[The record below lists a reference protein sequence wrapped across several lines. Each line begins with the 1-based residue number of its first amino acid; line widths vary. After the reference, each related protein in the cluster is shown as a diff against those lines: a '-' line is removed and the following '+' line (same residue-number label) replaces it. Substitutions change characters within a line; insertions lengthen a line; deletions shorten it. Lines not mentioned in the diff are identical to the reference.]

1 MKSNFTFQN
10 KLLVADVLE
19 LQVFAEGLSG
29 QIAAGLSIGLS
40 GDLGTGKTTCVR
52 FLVKA
57 LGSSQTVTSPTY
69 ALQHEY
75 VSESGLVI
83 EHWDLYRL
91 SQTPEELLERCPSN
105 HIRLIEW
112 PEKAVEIMAEL
123 DICLTFARFDQE
135 EDANSRILSIESRQ
149 PLLL

>member
-1 MKSNFTFQN
+1 LKSNFAFQN
-10 KLLVADVLE
+10 KILIANVAG
-19 LQVFAEGLSG
+19 LQVFAEGLAG
-29 QIAAGLSIGLS
+29 KIAAGLSIGLS
-40 GDLGTGKTTCVR
+40 GDLGAGKTTFVR

-112 PEKAVEIMAEL
+112 PEKASEIMAEL

-149 PLLL
+149 ALLL